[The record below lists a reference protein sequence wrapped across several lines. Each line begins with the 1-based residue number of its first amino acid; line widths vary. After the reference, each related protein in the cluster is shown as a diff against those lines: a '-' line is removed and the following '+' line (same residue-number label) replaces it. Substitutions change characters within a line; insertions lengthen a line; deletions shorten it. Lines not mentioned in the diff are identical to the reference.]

1 MTGDNFRHYLFHN
14 PLSSW
19 LLCRW
24 RCQQMLNWN
33 RRVNS
38 CLVNKFLAK
47 YLPKPPGAVVM
58 SYPLSRSPHLSQQL
72 LPLSFS
78 WVKTF
83 EVGWLDSR
91 GRRVN
96 WGVRL
101 EGASAPRSAPTAAQ
115 PTPRTPGLPALRMP
129 AEWSPPRAAAAAA
142 ATAVAAVA
150 TATAPA
156 TASFSTLLWL
166 AGRKCNRRR
175 KGLCSESGVAT

>member
-1 MTGDNFRHYLFHN
+1 MTGDDFRHYLFHN

-19 LLCRW
+19 LLVCRW

-33 RRVNS
+33 RRVDP

-91 GRRVN
+91 GR
-96 WGVRL
+96 
-101 EGASAPRSAPTAAQ
+101 EGKLGREAWRRFSTSVSAHCSSAHPESSRAPSSENACGMIAPQGGCRACCRSCHC
-115 PTPRTPGLPALRMP
+115 LCLHSALTGRQKVQLTKERSLQW
-129 AEWSPPRAAAAAA
+129 EWS
-142 ATAVAAVA
+142 
-150 TATAPA
+150 
-156 TASFSTLLWL
+156 
-166 AGRKCNRRR
+166 GYMKQ
-175 KGLCSESGVAT
+175 